1 MNLNRRRTLFHETR
15 RSNLYR
21 VFIMVILILAGVW
34 IVNQVNRGQVKPL
47 FLPTSTPTRTA
58 ESYATEGDD
67 LFAAGKLE
75 AAITAYGDAV
85 KVDPSN
91 ADVFAKLARIQTYSS
106 SLLTTDA
113 QRRQRL
119 AEALQSI
126 DQAVALAPDDSTVH
140 AIRSLVLDWSA
151 GVASSTDERQSLMLE
166 AEQAA
171 NRALQLDSQNVL
183 AQAFFA
189 EILVDQQKWT
199 QAEQV
204 ITQAVERDSSI
215 MDVHRVYAYVLESTR
230 RYRQAIEEYQKA
242 ITISPNLTF
251 LYISVGLNYRTLAI
265 SADLPDQQSQLYDQA
280 LSYFAMAANLNKQL
294 EIQDPLPYVAI
305 AKTYSQKGD
314 FFAAS
319 LNIKKAL
326 EFDSGNADLYGQM
339 GIIYFKA
346 RNYESSIYALQC
358 AVEGCTADESCLA
371 RYDTACDA
379 AAGETGVAITGLEL
393 SNSSLVYYYT
403 YGSVLAA
410 FGPRDSKYCTR
421 AVVVLNQVQAAYGSD
436 STTNAIVA
444 DGLSVC
450 ASVAQKLI
458 ETPTPYPT
466 STPLPTPRP

>member
-21 VFIMVILILAGVW
+21 VFIMVILILAGAW
-34 IVNQVNRGQVKPL
+34 IINQVNQGQVKPL

-58 ESYATEGDD
+58 ASYATEGDD

-75 AAITAYGDAV
+75 AAITAYGDAA

-91 ADVFAKLARIQTYSS
+91 AEVFAKLARIQTYSS

-113 QRRQRL
+113 QRKQRL

-140 AIRSLVLDWSA
+140 AIRSFVLDWSA
-151 GVASSTDERQSLMLE
+151 SAAGTADERQSFLMD
-166 AEQAA
+166 AEQSAT
-171 NRALQLDSQNVL
+171 RALQLDNQNAL

-189 EILVDQQKWT
+189 EILMDEQKWT

-204 ITQAVERDSSI
+204 IDQALKLDSSL

-242 ITISPNLTF
+242 IDINPNLTF

-265 SADLPDQQSQLYDQA
+265 SANLSTQQDQLYEQA
-280 LSYFAMAANLNKQL
+280 LTYFAMAANLNQQL
-294 EIQDPLPYVAI
+294 GINDPLPYVAI

-319 LNIKKAL
+319 MNIKKAL

-346 RNYESSIYALQC
+346 RNYESSIYAFQC

-379 AAGETGVAITGLEL
+379 AQGQTGVEITGLEL
-393 SNSSLVYYYT
+393 SSGSVVYYYT

-410 FGPRDSKYCTR
+410 FSPRYPQYCTK
-421 AVVVLNQVQAAYGSD
+421 AVDILDQVQSGFGSD
-436 STTNAIVA
+436 PNISAIVA
-444 DGLSVC
+444 DGLAVC
-450 ASVAQKLI
+450 ASVMQGQVQ
-458 ETPTPYPT
+458 TPTPYPT

>member
-1 MNLNRRRTLFHETR
+1 MNLHRRRKLFHETR
-15 RSNLYR
+15 HSNLYR

-34 IVNQVNRGQVKPL
+34 LVNQVNLGKVKPL
-47 FLPTSTPTRTA
+47 FLPTYTPTRTA

-85 KVDPSN
+85 RVDPSN

-113 QRRQRL
+113 QRKQRL

-140 AIRSLVLDWSA
+140 AIRSFVLDWSA
-151 GVASSTDERQSLMLE
+151 GASTNDADRASFMQE
-166 AEQAA
+166 ADQAA
-171 NRALQLDSQNVL
+171 TRALHLDPQNVL

-189 EILVDQQKWT
+189 EILVDEQKWP

-204 ITQAVERDSSI
+204 IVKAVERDSSI
-215 MDVHRVYAYVLESTR
+215 MDVHRVYAYLLESTR

-242 ITISPNLTF
+242 ININPNLTF

-265 SADLPDQQSQLYDQA
+265 SAELTDQQTQLYDQA
-280 LSYFAMAANLNKQL
+280 LTSFAKAATLNKQL
-294 EIQDPLPYVAI
+294 EIQDPLPYIAI

-371 RYDTACDA
+371 RYDTSCDA

-393 SNSSLVYYYT
+393 SNSTLVYYYT

-410 FGPRDSKYCTR
+410 FGPRDAKYCTR
-421 AVVVLNQVQAAYGSD
+421 AVVVLNQVQAAYG
-436 STTNAIVA
+436 TEATVKAIVA

-450 ASVAQKLI
+450 AAVAQKQL
-458 ETPTPYPT
+458 ETPTPYPV

>member
-1 MNLNRRRTLFHETR
+1 MNLNRRRSLFHDTR
-15 RSNLYR
+15 RSNIYR
-21 VFIMVILILAGVW
+21 VFIMVILILAGIW
-34 IVNQVNRGQVKPL
+34 IVNQVNLGQVKPL

-58 ESYATEGDD
+58 NSYATEGDD

-85 KVDPSN
+85 HVDPSN
-91 ADVFAKLARIQTYSS
+91 AQVFAKLARIQTYSS

-113 QRRQRL
+113 LRRQRL

-140 AIRSLVLDWSA
+140 AIRSFVLDWSA
-151 GVASSTDERQSLMLE
+151 SVATSSDERQSLLLE
-166 AEQAA
+166 AEQSAT
-171 NRALQLDSQNVL
+171 RALQLDSQNVL

-189 EILVDQQKWT
+189 ETLVDEQKWS
-199 QAEQV
+199 QAEDV
-204 ITQAVERDSSI
+204 IVKAVDSDSSL
-215 MDVHRVYAYVLESTR
+215 MDMHRVYAYVLESTR

-242 ITISPNLTF
+242 IDISPNLTF

-265 SADLPDQQSQLYDQA
+265 QADLPDQQNQLYEQA
-280 LSYFAMAANLNKQL
+280 LTAFAMAANLNKQL

-319 LNIKKAL
+319 LNIQKAL

-346 RNYESSIYALQC
+346 RNYESAINALQC
-358 AVEGCTADESCLA
+358 AVDGCTADGSCLA
-371 RYDTACDA
+371 RYDTSCDA

-393 SNSSLVYYYT
+393 APNSLVYYYT
-403 YGSVLAA
+403 YGSVMAA
-410 FGPRDSKYCTR
+410 FGPRDANYCTR
-421 AVVVLNQVQAAYGSD
+421 AVKVLNQVQAAYGSD
-436 STTNAIVA
+436 STVNAIVA

-450 ASVAQKLI
+450 ASVAQKQI
-458 ETPTPYPT
+458 QTPTPYPT
-466 STPLPTPRP
+466 STPLPTPKP